1 MNEECTQLLGMA
13 EIITMQR
20 AIDAEYG
27 TFEDEVHELYAY
39 DESAI
44 TDVAF
49 LTPHAGV
56 YSYETG
62 GGVMFDWVLSY
73 DLEEED

>member
-1 MNEECTQLLGMA
+1 MTKSV
-13 EIITMQR
+13 MQR

-27 TFEDEVHELYAY
+27 TFEDRVHNIYLIN
-39 DESAI
+39 DEDLAKSI
-44 TDVAF
+44 VR
-49 LTPHAGV
+49 LSSIRG

>member
-1 MNEECTQLLGMA
+1 MTKSIMSQ
-13 EIITMQR
+13 
-20 AIDAEYG
+20 AIDAVFG
-27 TFEDEVHELYAY
+27 AFEDEVHELYAY

-62 GGVMFDWVLSY
+62 GGVMFDWVTEP
-73 DLEEED
+73 DFEEE